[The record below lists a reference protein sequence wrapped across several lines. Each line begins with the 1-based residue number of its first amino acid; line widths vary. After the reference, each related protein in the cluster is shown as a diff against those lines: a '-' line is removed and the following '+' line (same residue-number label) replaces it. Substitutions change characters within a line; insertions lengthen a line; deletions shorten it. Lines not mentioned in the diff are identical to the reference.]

1 MRHCLSSTLGDD
13 LQELSGETAISGFNN
28 MSQNIK
34 DAQRLAEQEQAKED
48 SVWGKEDEGWGV
60 DDDW

>member
-1 MRHCLSSTLGDD
+1 
-13 LQELSGETAISGFNN
+13 